1 MMEAWTTILGALPV
15 LLMAAAIAL
24 IPLFSDGPSQLPV
37 RKKARLTTR
46 ATPP

>member
-24 IPLFSDGPSQLPV
+24 IPLFSDGPSQPPV
-37 RKKARLTTR
+37 RKKQG
-46 ATPP
+46 

>member
-24 IPLFSDGPSQLPV
+24 IPLFSDGPSQPSV
-37 RKKARLTTR
+37 RKKQN
-46 ATPP
+46 